1 MPVKFGP
8 SMKKFEKGSRTKY
21 HMEHDYI
28 KAKSKEFLIEYINK
42 DKSDTI
48 PKRRI
53 KCIKELERRGIDIN
67 WVPRKD
73 EEENT

>member
-1 MPVKFGP
+1 
-8 SMKKFEKGSRTKY
+8 MKKFEKGSRTKW
-21 HMEHDYI
+21 HWEHDYI

-53 KCIKELERRGIDIN
+53 KCIKE
-67 WVPRKD
+67 
-73 EEENT
+73 

>member
-8 SMKKFEKGSRTKY
+8 SIKKFAKGSRTKW
-21 HMEHDYI
+21 HWEHDYI
-28 KAKSKEFLIEYINK
+28 KAKSKEFLLEYINK
-42 DKSDTI
+42 EGAK
-48 PKRRI
+48 PKTKI

-67 WVPRKD
+67 LVPKKD